1 MLGGLRSACTYTGA
15 FKLKH
20 LPKCATFMRVHNQV
34 NNFYGAQLK
43 VATAQDYGNKLN
55 VKKTMSSRK
64 RKFSG
69 EMLMMKYPGV

>member
-34 NNFYGAQLK
+34 NNYYGAKLK
-43 VATAQDYGNKLN
+43 VATAQEYGDKL
-55 VKKTMSSRK
+55 KKTKSQRK

-69 EMLMMKYPGV
+69 EMLMMKYPPI